1 MTTATKEVVEQK
13 QYLTFLLANEE
24 YAIGILKVKEII
36 EYDTVTTVPKTPKW
50 VRGVINLR
58 GAVVPV
64 VDLAIKFG
72 LELKPV
78 TKTTCIVI
86 IETQFESQNTTI
98 GILVDA
104 VSQVM
109 ELATE
114 DLQPVPEFGT
124 RVKVDYLLGMA
135 QLGKRFALLLDVDKV
150 LSTDELLHL
159 NGVASS
165 AEAGPAAE
173 AGAPETSKAGV
184 LSEPGGN
191 MSEKAEQA
199 KRNRRSVAFD
209 CGATTCPRPK

>member
-72 LELKPV
+72 LELTPV

-86 IETQFESQNTTI
+86 VETQFESQNTTI
-98 GILVDA
+98 GIIVDA

-109 ELATE
+109 ELAIE

-135 QLGKRFALLLDVDKV
+135 QLGKKFALLLDVDKV

-165 AEAGPAAE
+165 TDGGQAAE
-173 AGAPETSKAGV
+173 AAVPVTSEAAV
-184 LSEPGGN
+184 LSEAGGN
-191 MSEKAEQA
+191 NSEKAE
-199 KRNRRSVAFD
+199 
-209 CGATTCPRPK
+209 